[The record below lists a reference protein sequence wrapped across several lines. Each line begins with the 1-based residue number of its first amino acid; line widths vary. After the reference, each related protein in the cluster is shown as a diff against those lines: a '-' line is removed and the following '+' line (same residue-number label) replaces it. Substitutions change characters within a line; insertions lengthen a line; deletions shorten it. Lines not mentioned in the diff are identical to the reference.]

1 MEPAAYETWLAGGPR
16 EQSMTA
22 RGQFL
27 FQNFSCHTC
36 HRADGQGRGPAL
48 EGIFGKTI
56 ALQNGQKL
64 VVDDNYL
71 RESILAP
78 ASKVLAG
85 YQPVMPAF
93 QGLVNEEALAQLLA
107 YIKSLAPQGATLPGS
122 APVSPAPES
131 ERQNSKP

>member
-1 MEPAAYETWLAGGPR
+1 M
-16 EQSMTA
+16 
-22 RGQFL
+22 
-27 FQNFSCHTC
+27 
-36 HRADGQGRGPAL
+36 
-48 EGIFGKTI
+48 
-56 ALQNGQKL
+56 
-64 VVDDNYL
+64 DDNYL

-107 YIKSLAPQGATLPGS
+107 YIKSLAPQAVTLPAS
-122 APVSPAPES
+122 VPDPPAPDR

>member
-1 MEPAAYETWLAGGPR
+1 V
-16 EQSMTA
+16 
-22 RGQFL
+22 
-27 FQNFSCHTC
+27 
-36 HRADGQGRGPAL
+36 
-48 EGIFGKTI
+48 
-56 ALQNGQKL
+56 

-107 YIKSLAPQGATLPGS
+107 YIKSLAPQAATLPAS
-122 APVSPAPES
+122 LPVSAGPES